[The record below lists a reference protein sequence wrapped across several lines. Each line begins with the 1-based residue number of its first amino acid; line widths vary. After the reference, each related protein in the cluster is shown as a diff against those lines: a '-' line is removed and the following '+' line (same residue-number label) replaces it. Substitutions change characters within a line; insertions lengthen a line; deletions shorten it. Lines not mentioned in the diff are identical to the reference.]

1 MRKLM
6 IKKMEKTWEVPLLKD
21 KLGGGIY
28 VLRFTERRFMHQH
41 LRMERH

>member
-21 KLGGGIY
+21 KLGGGKS
-28 VLRFTERRFMHQH
+28 MC
-41 LRMERH
+41 